1 MRKNGNIYSPK
12 ILERHRILSLAQEG
26 FLTLSEASK
35 KLRLSYRHT
44 HRLFH
49 RLLEAGMN
57 PEALLYKR
65 NHSAWNRLS
74 QDERE
79 KVIEVFDRY
88 PEINNSHLCDVLEE
102 DLKKTISPSTIR
114 SILIES
120 GKYHPQRKKRR
131 ARKRFERKSFGELV
145 QMDTS
150 EHLWLPALGK
160 RTFLVAMEDDYSRE
174 LLTARIFTSDTT
186 WNNLCVI
193 REAVERYGVFQILY
207 TDNDSMFKFI
217 RRGFSMHF
225 EYRSDLEKIQTQI
238 NRALLEL
245 GILLI
250 HHEPFQ
256 PQCKGKIERLF
267 SFMQERLFYPL
278 KDVKDLSKAN
288 RILEEWREW
297 YNKKHIHSIT
307 GLTPSDRHHP
317 SSFKPLPKRINL
329 DDVFCFK
336 DTRILKKDNTFNYQN
351 KTYQITNQTH
361 RFSWNKAKITLHIL
375 PEKCIRVFYQEKFIQ
390 EFSYKV

>member
-1 MRKNGNIYSPK
+1 MRKNRNIYSPK
-12 ILERHRILSLAQEG
+12 VLERYRTFGLVKEG
-26 FLTLSEASK
+26 LLTLSEASK
-35 KLRLSYRHT
+35 KLNLSYRHT

-49 RLLEAGMN
+49 RLIQAGMN
-57 PEALLYKR
+57 PDSLLHKR
-65 NHSAWNRLS
+65 DHPSWNRLS
-74 QDERE
+74 EEERE
-79 KVIEVFDRY
+79 KVIEVFDSY
-88 PEINNSHLCDVLEE
+88 PEINNCHLSDVLEE
-102 DLKKTISPSTIR
+102 TSGRSLSPSTIR
-114 SILIES
+114 SILMES
-120 GKYHPQRKKRR
+120 GRYHPQRKKRR

-160 RTFLVAMEDDYSRE
+160 RTYLVAMEDDYSRE
-174 LLTARIFTSDTT
+174 FLAARIFTSDTS

-193 REAVERYGVFQILY
+193 REMVERYGVFQALY
-207 TDNDSMFKFI
+207 TDNNSMFKFI

-267 SFMQERLFYPL
+267 AFMQDRLRYPL
-278 KDVKDLSKAN
+278 KDIKDLSEAN
-288 RILEEWREW
+288 GILDEWREW
-297 YNKKHIHSIT
+297 YNKKRIHSIT
-307 GLTPSDRHHP
+307 GLRPSDRHHP
-317 SSFKPLPKRINL
+317 SSFEPLPKGVNL

-336 DTRILKKDNTFNYQN
+336 DTRVIKKDNTFNYRGRV
-351 KTYQITNQTH
+351 YQITNQIY

-375 PEKCIRVFYQEKFIQ
+375 PEKCIRAFYQGKFIQ
-390 EFSYKV
+390 EFPYKI